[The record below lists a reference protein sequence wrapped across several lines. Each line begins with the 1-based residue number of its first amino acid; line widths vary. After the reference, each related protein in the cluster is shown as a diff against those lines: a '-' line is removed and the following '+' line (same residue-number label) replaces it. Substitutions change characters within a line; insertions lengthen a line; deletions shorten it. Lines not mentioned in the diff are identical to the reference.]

1 MYLSAGLIQPSS
13 RFSFLSVT
21 KHQDLHLPFIP
32 VGKSCKR
39 QGTWIEAEM
48 PGMGTFLKFSHRSLT
63 L

>member
-1 MYLSAGLIQPSS
+1 MQEYLN
-13 RFSFLSVT
+13 V
-21 KHQDLHLPFIP
+21 
-32 VGKSCKR
+32 R